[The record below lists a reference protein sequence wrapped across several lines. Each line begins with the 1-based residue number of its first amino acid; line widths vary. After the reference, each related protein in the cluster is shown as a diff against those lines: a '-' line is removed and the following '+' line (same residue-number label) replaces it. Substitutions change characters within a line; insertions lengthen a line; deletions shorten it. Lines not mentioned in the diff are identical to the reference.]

1 MVPIAVTAR
10 YFSLFFKSAFNKEV
24 DLDSDVLKVM
34 LCTAAGYTPNQDTHQ
49 YKSQVTGEV
58 SGTGYTAGG
67 ATISGVSVSYNSST
81 NVLSFDG
88 GDVSWTGATLV
99 GANAPRYAV
108 IYDSTPGSDATRPL
122 IGYVDF
128 GDDSYAPNGG
138 TLSIAWNA
146 AGIGAVTVA

>member
-1 MVPIAVTAR
+1 
-10 YFSLFFKSAFNKEV
+10 KEI
-24 DLDSDVLKVM
+24 DLDSDTIKVM
-34 LCTAAGYTPNQDTHQ
+34 LCTSSYTPDQDTHQ
-49 YKSQVTGEV
+49 YKSDVTNEV

-67 ATISGVSVSYNSST
+67 TTISGGLTVSYNATT

-88 GDVSWTGATLV
+88 ADVSWTGATLI

-108 IYDSTPGSDATRPL
+108 IYDDTASNDPL

-138 TLSIAWNA
+138 TLSISWNA
-146 AGIGAVTVA
+146 SGIGAVTIS